1 MDNSPSL
8 SAPPPP
14 CIIKLDQF
22 QYEAYKHSRLEIHS
36 PEGKFLTVIAWPI
49 PSRTN
54 IDTMYQLWCQACLLE
69 VLLDK
74 VEADVKLPSVVLN
87 SVVSVINRI
96 DLHLKRQMGK

>member
-1 MDNSPSL
+1 MDNSVSL
-8 SAPPPP
+8 PVPPRP

-36 PEGKFLTVIAWPI
+36 PEGKFLTVIALPI
-49 PSRTN
+49 PNNSSE
-54 IDTMYQLWCQACLLE
+54 DTVYQLWCQACLLE

-74 VEADVKLPSVVLN
+74 IEDDVKLPSLVLN
-87 SVVSVINRI
+87 SVVNVINRI